1 MWRTVLPSHAIEE
14 AMIALPR
21 INLWA
26 EFERY
31 RIQPDKE
38 AFAEVIR
45 DWSPGLMARLK
56 QVIKARFGDERISG
70 ASIVEAMQN
79 LGFWPLDAVTQS
91 VLIELGNADVNSTSD
106 LQQRLDKLRRYS
118 FFVLGVGAEHDFKC
132 IPSLS
137 GNDGAALI
145 RGLAIAEE
153 CGYSL
158 YGGSVSMVNWSFAV
172 FRQHH
177 PLSVWAELADWIVVH
192 TTNPYIPFNFQRTKA
207 QWKACRDGSPS
218 PEETWRRVGEAE
230 ARRQKAKADRTEQV
244 ERDAQNRVLERQQ
257 RRQWGAKESQAR
269 SMERIG
275 VCDELE
281 KMSPLQRLERICT
294 DKTHPLEFYP
304 AEFAAVDDA
313 TIAAMPDTL
322 RLALTERLTERRK
335 GVWHKLLLR
344 LQASPPAKP

>member
-1 MWRTVLPSHAIEE
+1 
-14 AMIALPR
+14 MIRIPR

-31 RIQPDKE
+31 RLLPDKE
-38 AFAEVIR
+38 AFAEVSR
-45 DWSPGLMARLK
+45 DWPTVLVAKLK
-56 QVIKARFGDERISG
+56 QVIKARFGDEQVSG

-79 LGFWPLDAVTQS
+79 LGFWPLDAVTQT
-91 VLIELGNADVNSTSD
+91 VLIEFGNADVNSEGD
-106 LQQRLDKLRRYS
+106 LRSRLDKLQRYS
-118 FFVLGVGAEHDFKC
+118 FYVLACGAEHDFKC

-137 GNDGAALI
+137 AADGAAMI

-177 PLSVWAELADWIVVH
+177 PLPVWAELADWIIVH
-192 TTNPYIPFNFQRTKA
+192 TTNPYIPFNFRRTRY
-207 QWKACRDGSPS
+207 QWEACREGSPS

-230 ARRQKAKADRTEQV
+230 ARRQKAKTDKIEQQ
-244 ERDAQNRVLERQQ
+244 ETDAHDRVLERQRCRGQ
-257 RRQWGAKESQAR
+257 RAQQSEAR
-269 SMERIG
+269 SSERAG

-281 KMSPLQRLERICT
+281 KLSPLQRLERICA
-294 DKTHPLEFYP
+294 DKSYPLDFYP
-304 AEFAAVDDA
+304 KEFAVLDA
-313 TIAAMPDTL
+313 ETFANMSETL
-322 RLALTERLTERRK
+322 RSALLERLRGRRK

-344 LQASPPAKP
+344 LHPNSIAKP

>member
-1 MWRTVLPSHAIEE
+1 
-14 AMIALPR
+14 MITLPR

-45 DWSPGLMARLK
+45 DWPPGLMARLK
-56 QVIKARFGDERISG
+56 QVIKVRFGDERISG

-106 LQQRLDKLRRYS
+106 LQKRLDKLRRYS
-118 FFVLGVGAEHDFKC
+118 FYVLGVGAEHDFKC

-137 GNDGAALI
+137 AGDGAALI

-192 TTNPYIPFNFQRTKA
+192 TTNPYIPFNFQRTKG
-207 QWKACRDGSPS
+207 QWKACREGSPS

-230 ARRQKAKADRTEQV
+230 VRRQKERTERM
-244 ERDAQNRVLERQQ
+244 ERESREAQERAAQCEAQRRKNREEHEDRSRTRSLERL
-257 RRQWGAKESQAR
+257 
-269 SMERIG
+269 G
-275 VCDELE
+275 VCSELE
-281 KMSPLQRLERICT
+281 RLSPLQRLERICA
-294 DKTHPLEFYP
+294 DKSYPLEFYT
-304 AEFAAVDDA
+304 AEFAALDDA
-313 TIAAMPDTL
+313 TIAAMPETL
-322 RLALTERLTERRK
+322 RSALRERLKDRRK
-335 GVWHKLLLR
+335 GAWHKLLLR
-344 LQASPPAKP
+344 LQPSSPAKP